1 MPEQT
6 SVIGY
11 RGRAATV
18 PAMKK
23 ILVTA
28 ATLLTALV
36 AASPARA
43 GSLDGVETVTGY
55 ATIEK
60 KGSYEIRLALLS
72 GASHLSGHSVAARV
86 PSNAAIGEEDVRNAT
101 AQRKISYSDLR
112 TGDVVKVALTFQPR
126 SSGSATSC
134 PFKDTVSRL
143 TCENGQSVGSYYRV
157 NLTEAVRQNGSRCLT
172 MKGVKTLG
180 VAKTPRR
187 NATLCLRPNGPGTV
201 AVSGYVSGTDGVVPG
216 SVEADLDINTAN
228 GVLANVVKLAPGPSA
243 TEITVSAVAS
253 GTRLWTVLRWDPT
266 PAEIGV
272 QSSREYAFRVG

>member
-1 MPEQT
+1 
-6 SVIGY
+6 
-11 RGRAATV
+11 
-18 PAMKK
+18 MKK

-36 AASPARA
+36 AASPAQA
-43 GSLDGVETVTGY
+43 GSLDGVGTVTGY

-60 KGSYEIRLALLS
+60 KGSFEIRLALLP

-86 PSNAAIGEEDVRNAT
+86 PSNAAIAEEDIRTAA

-112 TGDVVKVALTFQPR
+112 TGDVVKVTLTFQPR
-126 SSGSATSC
+126 SSGSAASC
-134 PFKDTVSRL
+134 PFKDTVSKL
-143 TCENGQSVGSYYRV
+143 TCENGQSVGSHYRV

-172 MKGVKTLG
+172 MKGVKTSG

-201 AVSGYVSGTDGVVPG
+201 AVSGYISGTDGVVPG
-216 SVEADLDINTAN
+216 SVEADIDVNTAN
-228 GVLANVVKLAPGPSA
+228 GVLTNVVKLAPGPSA
-243 TEITVSAVAS
+243 TEITVSAIAS
-253 GTRLWTVLRWDPT
+253 GTRLWSVLRWDPT